1 MNQHA
6 IKQSHRHVT
15 LLTSCK
21 EEVLEERCGTR
32 FGRTL
37 ITEPEGSGAGDLTRT
52 GDGPADPV
60 YQWFLTFEQAR
71 RRPGSVQHLAA
82 VCGHG
87 PGWITAPATQGLV
100 LPVLPCP
107 SSTSNR
113 GPMLCCNLDQRRPAT
128 HIAERR
134 PSSRRGGYT
143 ALRPVLLNQSAVEAF
158 RRALVRDKVFANRT
172 LLYSGEYRWTLGSVC
187 AVSEDL
193 WIDFVDF
200 LCKKTAL

>member
-1 MNQHA
+1 MSHHA

-21 EEVLEERCGTR
+21 EEVLEEQCGTR

-37 ITEPEGSGAGDLTRT
+37 ITEPEGSGSGDLTRT

-113 GPMLCCNLDQRRPAT
+113 GPMLCCNLDQRQPGQRTSLNDAPQV
-128 HIAERR
+128 
-134 PSSRRGGYT
+134 GG
-143 ALRPVLLNQSAVEAF
+143 E
-158 RRALVRDKVFANRT
+158 DT
-172 LLYSGEYRWTLGSVC
+172 LP
-187 AVSEDL
+187 
-193 WIDFVDF
+193 
-200 LCKKTAL
+200 